1 MDHFDLI
8 VMLTGGILIGVG
20 LLLFIFGRRDGNKN
34 YLEGFGIK
42 LDVSN
47 PSILLIV
54 VGVGLLLVPRLLPAN
69 KPGMGTGA
77 ETSQPLDPQVNA
89 TTPAQSPANER
100 SLQDQQSGEASAPSV
115 GNTAVPDNPALYLPR
130 GYWQLSGYQEA
141 GIDVPGVGGDI
152 RFSRQSDAAVQWAA
166 NLIFMDIWGNTSN
179 YRYQGVINADNGSYL
194 MSLTSSNDPN
204 FVSQSNVPLE
214 LLLEN
219 GEVLHLRYLYQ
230 GTEILLHFAGGPSGG
245 SP

>member
-8 VMLTGGILIGVG
+8 VMLTGGILIVAG

-77 ETSQPLDPQVNA
+77 QTTQGLQPNVTLPTVSERPVSEQAAEGRQAAEEAVQPNA
-89 TTPAQSPANER
+89 T
-100 SLQDQQSGEASAPSV
+100 
-115 GNTAVPDNPALYLPR
+115 DNAGADSQRIQPQYLPN
-130 GYWQLSGYQEA
+130 GYWQLSGYQES

-152 RFSRQSDAAVQWAA
+152 QFSSQSGSSVQWTA
-166 NLIFMDIWGNTSN
+166 NLIFMDIWGNTSS
-179 YRYQGVINADNGSYL
+179 YYYQGQINSINGSYRI
-194 MSLTSSNDPN
+194 SLTSSNDPN
-204 FVSQSNVPLE
+204 FIPQSNNALE

-219 GEVLHLRYLYQ
+219 GGVLHMRYLYS
-230 GTEILLHFAGGPSGG
+230 GTEILLHFIQP
-245 SP
+245 